1 MSFGSV
7 INDILD
13 CVNQKDL
20 YVSSSLAGVAGAVL
34 EYIENNPQS
43 AIYFFCFGGVALVGS
58 ALKTFRDHKSWI
70 AEERRKEEEHEKKM
84 NDE

>member
-1 MSFGSV
+1 
-7 INDILD
+7 
-13 CVNQKDL
+13 
-20 YVSSSLAGVAGAVL
+20 
-34 EYIENNPQS
+34 
-43 AIYFFCFGGVALVGS
+43 VALIGS